1 MQNLKNAT
9 KSLILPLESIGIRP
23 QMKTRGLEITE
34 QSVSF
39 VTKSSQPKL
48 TIAIYEPW
56 LWSLLTQTPEYERYS
71 ISCNLIWQCKFFFTF
86 IIRVFEH
93 M

>member
-23 QMKTRGLEITE
+23 QMKMRGLEITE

-39 VTKSSQPKL
+39 VTKSFQLKL
-48 TIAIYEPW
+48 TIAIYEP
-56 LWSLLTQTPEYERYS
+56 
-71 ISCNLIWQCKFFFTF
+71 
-86 IIRVFEH
+86 
-93 M
+93 